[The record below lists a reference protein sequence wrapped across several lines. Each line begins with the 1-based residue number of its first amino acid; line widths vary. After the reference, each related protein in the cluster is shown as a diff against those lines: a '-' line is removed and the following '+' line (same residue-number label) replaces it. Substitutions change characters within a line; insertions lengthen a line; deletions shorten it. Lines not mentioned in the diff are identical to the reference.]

1 MFRFL
6 SLLDRSFLHASF
18 ISLIFP
24 LPLLIPSIHSF
35 FYLFFLCFFVS
46 LFLFSSFLF
55 FFVFFLFL
63 FRSQLN
69 DLSSSKAAGSGF
81 FTIVDDVSFA
91 ICQVDV
97 LIDQLNSLIG
107 EIYTDRHVQIHTH
120 THAFLHTLTHMLLCA
135 HKPCY
140 THRHKHTRPHTSAPT
155 HPLAQIHTHTLWH
168 TSSNG
173 HYASYLDCVSHNLY
187 YLLVAYCITI

>member
-6 SLLDRSFLHASF
+6 SLLGRSFLHASF
-18 ISLIFP
+18 ISLVFP

-46 LFLFSSFLF
+46 FFFLSLF

-120 THAFLHTLTHMLLCA
+120 THARFYTHSHTCFCAHINHVTHIGTNTHALILPHLHTLL
-135 HKPCY
+135 HKY
-140 THRHKHTRPHTSAPT
+140 
-155 HPLAQIHTHTLWH
+155 THTLWH

-187 YLLVAYCITI
+187 HLLVAYCITI